1 MHLIALATTCI
12 WPAIQSASMA
22 YIFIWGKMSYKKTIF
37 NVFKAKSLLVHL
49 FVLELSVN
57 KDATGQE
64 ASDFACLLFFAPFF
78 FTFCLLLL
86 SLFVFGTHLMML
98 AASMCPT
105 AIYYFS
111 KQMAALLY
119 RQKQYYWNKTKKTKQ
134 KLLFKLP
141 LGHTARS
148 KQSYSILLSSYSM
161 DIVPVSLQRGR
172 GWYRSSKRECH

>member
-1 MHLIALATTCI
+1 MRENEL
-12 WPAIQSASMA
+12 Q
-22 YIFIWGKMSYKKTIF
+22 KTIF

-64 ASDFACLLFFAPFF
+64 ASDFACLLFFLLF
-78 FTFCLLLL
+78 FTLFVCCCCRC
-86 SLFVFGTHLMML
+86 LFVFGTHLMML

-105 AIYYFS
+105 AIYSFS
-111 KQMAALLY
+111 KQMVALLY
-119 RQKQYYWNKTKKTKQ
+119 RQKQYYQNKTKKTKQ

-141 LGHTARS
+141 LGHTAHS

-161 DIVPVSLQRGR
+161 DIVPVSLQWGR